1 MMINDFTGGHDG
13 IRIYNYIL
21 QYHPDSASW
30 TQVGQMKHGRSL
42 HGASLVDVDDIIDY
56 CQV

>member
-1 MMINDFTGGHDG
+1 MDITGGHDG
-13 IRIYNYIL
+13 IRIFNYIL

-42 HGASLVDVDDIIDY
+42 HGASLVDADDIIDY